1 MLTPRV
7 LKVEPLQDY
16 RLYLKFKNGKEG
28 TFDVRLYIKGSWFG
42 ELSDPTYFRQV
53 RVTEQGIELPNEQD
67 IAPHELYDDLVVSKG
82 QLGA

>member
-16 RLYLKFKNGKEG
+16 QLYLKFEDGKEG
-28 TFDVRLYIKGSWFG
+28 TFDVMPYIKGSWFG

-53 RVTEQGIELPNEQD
+53 RVSEQGIEWPNEQD